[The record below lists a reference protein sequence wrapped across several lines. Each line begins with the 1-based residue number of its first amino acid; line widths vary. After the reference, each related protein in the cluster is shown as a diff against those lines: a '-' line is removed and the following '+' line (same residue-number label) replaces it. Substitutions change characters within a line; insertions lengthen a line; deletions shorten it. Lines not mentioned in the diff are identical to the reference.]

1 MTTNIHRDRVV
12 SQTEYFDD
20 ESILDPI
27 TKTTNKGPVAKN
39 AKTVNKIARI
49 LLYLDD
55 PWIAE
60 AALSY
65 IEDYISMLAPEV
77 KVEIY
82 FLQVIAKMTHYRLGD
97 GVVTT
102 VPYTEE
108 EIKQTTNEAMDY
120 INKATEPLRSKG
132 VTVVAKVG
140 TRTDASKEIVK
151 TAEEINANLIVMFT
165 HRKSWLNRLNFGSV
179 ADKVLWREKYIPIMI
194 VKDEHLMSQLDCDQ
208 RVRNG

>member
-20 ESILDPI
+20 ELILDPI
-27 TKTTNKGPVAKN
+27 TKTTDKGTIAKN
-39 AKTVNKIARI
+39 ARTVNKIARI

-77 KVEIY
+77 KIEIY
-82 FLQVIAKMTHYRLGD
+82 FLQVIAKLTHYRVGD

-102 VPYTEE
+102 VPYTGG
-108 EIKQTTNEAMDY
+108 EIKQATNEAMDY

-140 TRTDASKEIVK
+140 TRNDASKEIVK
-151 TAEEINANLIVMFT
+151 TAEEISADLIVMFT
-165 HRKSWLNRLNFGSV
+165 HKRSGLGRLAFGSV
-179 ADKVLWREKYIPIMI
+179 TDRVLRREDDVPVM
-194 VKDEHLMSQLDCDQ
+194 VV
-208 RVRNG
+208 RVDDGF